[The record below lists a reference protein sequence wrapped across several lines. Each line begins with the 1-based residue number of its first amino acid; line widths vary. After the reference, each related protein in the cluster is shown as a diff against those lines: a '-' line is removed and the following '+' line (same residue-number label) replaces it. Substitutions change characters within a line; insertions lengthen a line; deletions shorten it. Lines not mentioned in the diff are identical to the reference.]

1 MLLESQKGIDEDG
14 SDSIISYRNLGLINF
29 LLKNLKVPVIDP
41 VKSTLIFL

>member
-14 SDSIISYRNLGLINF
+14 SDSIISYGNLSLIKF

-41 VKSTLIFL
+41 GKSTLIFL